1 MSIVGG
7 HPAWLDRVRDTWH
20 LLFPGDPTVSVGRL
34 AARLVT
40 AFLLG
45 LVVAGIYRSTAAPAR
60 RTRSFVATLVL
71 LCILIALV
79 TQVVGSD
86 TARAFTLV
94 GALSIVRFRTVVQ
107 DTRDTAFV
115 IFAVVVGMAIGG
127 DHVVMTLMGI
137 AVCGFAAWVL
147 RSRRRPTP
155 HHSGSS
161 EHWILLLRV
170 ANENVGSSLQD
181 ALKHWFPRC
190 ELAATGTVKKAP
202 CLQLRYEVFPR
213 ADVSILDCV
222 TALKSLPGVHD
233 VKLERQ

>member
-1 MSIVGG
+1 MPQDAVP
-7 HPAWLDRVRDTWH
+7 PAWVERVRDAWH
-20 LLFPGDPTVSVGRL
+20 VLFPGDPNVSVGRL

-45 LVVAGIYRSTAAPAR
+45 LVVAGIYRGTAAPAR

-115 IFAVVVGMAIGG
+115 IFAVIVGMAVGG
-127 DHVVMTLMGI
+127 DHVVMTLIGI
-137 AVCGFAAWVL
+137 AVCGFAAWLL
-147 RSRRRPTP
+147 RNRRQPTP
-155 HHSGSS
+155 HHSAAS
-161 EHWILLLRV
+161 EHWVLYLRV
-170 ANENVGSSLQD
+170 AEEAAGDSLRD
-181 ALKHWFPRC
+181 AIRHWFPRC
-190 ELAATGTVKKAP
+190 ELAATGTAKKGAG
-202 CLQLRYEVFPR
+202 LQLRYEVFPR
-213 ADVSILDCV
+213 SDVSILECV
-222 TALKSLPGVHD
+222 NALRSLPGVQS
-233 VKLERQ
+233 VKLDRQ

>member
-1 MSIVGG
+1 MPIVGV
-7 HPAWLDRVRDTWH
+7 HPIWFDKLRDAWHV
-20 LLFPGDPTVSVGRL
+20 LFPGDPSVSVGRL
-34 AARLVT
+34 CARLIT
-40 AFLLG
+40 ALLLG
-45 LVVAGIYRSTAAPAR
+45 LVVAGIYRGTAAPAR

-115 IFAVVVGMAIGG
+115 IFAVIVGMAIGG
-127 DHVVMTLMGI
+127 DHVVMTLIGI
-137 AVCGFAAWVL
+137 AVCGFAAWLL

-155 HHSGSS
+155 HHSGAS
-161 EHWILLLRV
+161 EHWILFLRV
-170 ANENVGSSLQD
+170 ANEHAGDSLRD

-190 ELAATGTVKKAP
+190 ELAATGTVKKTP
-202 CLQLRYEVFPR
+202 CLQLKYEVFPR
-213 ADVSILDCV
+213 SDVSILECV
-222 TALKSLPGVHD
+222 NALKLLPGVQT